1 MEMML
6 ELQGVGKQYKEFAL
20 QDVTVSLP
28 KGYIMGYIGRNGA
41 GKTTTINL
49 INRICNPSEGTIR
62 VNGITYEEDPIRY
75 KEQIGFIGDESYFPK
90 EMRIKDIRS
99 ILKHSYQSFD
109 EKEFNQMI
117 KNWKLP
123 EKQKIEKFSR
133 GMKVKLMFACTLCR
147 ETKLLILDEATN
159 GLDPVMREEV
169 LELLQDY
176 IASGERSIL
185 FSTHMLNDL
194 EQIAD
199 YIVFIEDGKIIL
211 NDTKDDIL
219 ESYVKIKGKKED
231 LSQVLRERMIG
242 ISTKDYGFEG
252 LLSTENAD
260 LLSKKY
266 VIEKPNIDQ
275 IMVHMLREKKG
286 GHAYEGI

>member
-1 MEMML
+1 
-6 ELQGVGKQYKEFAL
+6 
-20 QDVTVSLP
+20 
-28 KGYIMGYIGRNGA
+28 
-41 GKTTTINL
+41 
-49 INRICNPSEGTIR
+49 
-62 VNGITYEEDPIRY
+62 
-75 KEQIGFIGDESYFPK
+75 
-90 EMRIKDIRS
+90 
-99 ILKHSYQSFD
+99 
-109 EKEFNQMI
+109 
-117 KNWKLP
+117 
-123 EKQKIEKFSR
+123 
-133 GMKVKLMFACTLCR
+133 
-147 ETKLLILDEATN
+147 
-159 GLDPVMREEV
+159 MREEV